1 MLYIHFI
8 YIVNERVLFFLVR
21 IISIQTIR
29 YIMDCRNI
37 VVVLWVISYELTAV
51 EKGSDN

>member
-8 YIVNERVLFFLVR
+8 YIENERVLFFLIR

-37 VVVLWVISYELTAV
+37 VVLWVISYELIAV